1 MNLTGRTVLVTG
13 AAGAVGGSVCRH
25 IDKAGGR
32 LIAVD
37 SDLGKL
43 DPVVVEKI
51 LARGGSVHELDVG
64 DENTWI
70 IHLAGVL
77 SPIDGLVTCAA
88 VIDIAPNPGEPSRS
102 AWDHT
107 INATLTGVWL
117 ACAAVIPHMRA
128 HGRGGSI
135 VNVGSV
141 VAHLGS
147 ATAQPA
153 YTSAKGGV
161 LALSRELA
169 VANAAENIRVNVVSP
184 GLLDTYLIRKLI
196 ASDEEL
202 RRRLTHIPLGRLGV
216 PTDVA
221 TTVVWLL
228 SAEAS
233 YITGADIPVD
243 GGLSAAFV
251 TGREDTRPR

>member
-1 MNLTGRTVLVTG
+1 MTLSEQTVLVTG
-13 AAGAVGGSVCRH
+13 AAGAVGCAVCQH

-37 SDLGKL
+37 SDITKL
-43 DPVVVEKI
+43 DPLTAETI
-51 LARGGSVHELDVG
+51 LAKGGLVHQLDVA
-64 DENTWI
+64 DEKAWPD
-70 IHLAGVL
+70 LAGAL
-77 SPIDGLVTCAA
+77 KPIDGRVTCAA
-88 VIDIAPNPGEPSRS
+88 VIDVAASPGEPCRS

-107 INATLTGVWL
+107 ISTTLTGVWL
-117 ACAAVIPHMRA
+117 ACEAAIFHMLA

-141 VAHLGS
+141 VARLGS
-147 ATAQPA
+147 ATSQPA

-169 VANAAENIRVNVVSP
+169 VANAAEGIRVNVVSP
-184 GLLDTYLIRKLI
+184 GLLDTDLTRGLI

-202 RRRLTHIPLGRLGV
+202 GRRLTHIPLGRLGL
-216 PTDVA
+216 PGDVA
-221 TTVVWLL
+221 AMVAWLL
-228 SAEAS
+228 SAEAN
-233 YITGADIPVD
+233 YITGADIPID

-251 TGREDTRPR
+251 TGREAGQPR